1 MTMKRGVSLYSYQQT
16 RFLKEIDLEGE
27 IREVGENLSGA
38 DGIEIVDE
46 MSLRYPDPGDDF
58 VRRWLGWM
66 EQYGTTPVTM
76 DVSMDVLQFRDH
88 VMSFEECAERLCHDI
103 GLAKRLGF
111 HNVRVLSTTPIE
123 VIELALPL
131 AESCDIRLGK
141 EIHQPMSLDGRHVV
155 EIVELAERSG
165 TVHLGIVPDFG
176 IFGTR
181 PSEVQLAWYQRRGA
195 TVEACDA
202 AVELSGL
209 LNRGEAPFEPLDTRT
224 AGNLRSAFGQYLATG
239 QCEPSLTG
247 AFAGVV
253 QFADVRV
260 TAPAQLD
267 YVVVSE
273 ALMLSRTSTDTL
285 RELAGHVINVHAKFN
300 NMSPVPGCPGQFHD
314 LAIDYP
320 AAIAALRAG
329 SYEGY
334 LNSEYEGQRYFQDL
348 EREHLMN
355 EVEQV
360 RRHQEML
367 SRLIGS

>member
-1 MTMKRGVSLYSYQQT
+1 MSMKRGVSLYSYQQT
-16 RFLKEIDLEGE
+16 QFLKEIDLEGE
-27 IREVGENLSGA
+27 IREVGENLAGA

-58 VRRWLGWM
+58 VRRWFGWM

-88 VMSFEECAERLCHDI
+88 VMSFEECAERLRHDI
-103 GLAKRLGF
+103 LLAKRLGF
-111 HNVRVLSTTPIE
+111 RNVRVLSTTPIE

-131 AESCDIRLGK
+131 AESSDVRLGK
-141 EIHQPMSLDGRHVV
+141 EIHQPMPLEGHLVV
-155 EIVELAERSG
+155 QIMELVERTG
-165 TVHLGIVPDFG
+165 TSHLGIVPDFG
-176 IFGTR
+176 IFGVR

-195 TVEACDA
+195 TAEACEA

-209 LNRGEAPFEPLDTRT
+209 LNRGEAPFEPVDTGT
-224 AGNLRSAFGQYLATG
+224 AGNLRAAFGQYLATG
-239 QCEPSLTG
+239 QCEPALGS

-253 QFADVRV
+253 QFTGTRV
-260 TAPAQLD
+260 MAPAPLD

-273 ALMLSRTSTDTL
+273 ALMLSRTSADTL
-285 RELAGHVINVHAKFN
+285 RELAGRVVNVHAKFN
-300 NMSPVPGCPGQFHD
+300 NMSPVAGCPGQFHD

-320 AAIAALRAG
+320 AAIAALREG
-329 SYEGY
+329 GYDGY

-348 EREHLMN
+348 GREHLMN

-360 RRHQEML
+360 RHHQEML
-367 SRLIGS
+367 GRLIAG